1 MPKTKFPTDKRMVR
15 RRSGI
20 HGSGVFARE
29 LIPAGTRLAEYV
41 GERIT
46 QAEGD
51 LRYTGDDSAQGHT
64 MLFTV
69 DDDVV
74 IDGGVGGNVSR
85 WINHSCDPNCTSV
98 IEDGRVFVD
107 TLRDIQPGE
116 ELTYDYHL
124 IVNERHTPA
133 VKRRHPCHCGAPKC
147 RGTML
152 KPKR

>member
-1 MPKTKFPTDKRMVR
+1 MVR

-20 HGSGVFARE
+20 HGSGVFARDF
-29 LIPAGTRLAEYV
+29 IPAGTRLAEYV

-51 LRYTGDDSAQGHT
+51 LRYTGDDDAPGHT

-74 IDGGVGGNVSR
+74 IDGGVRGNVSR

-98 IEDGRVFVD
+98 IEDRRVFVD

-124 IVNERHTPA
+124 IVSGRITPA
-133 VKRRHPCHCGAPKC
+133 VKRRHPCHCGAPNC

>member
-1 MPKTKFPTDKRMVR
+1 MPKTKFPTDKRMAR

-29 LIPAGTRLAEYV
+29 FIPAGTRLAEYV

-51 LRYTGDDSAQGHT
+51 LRYAGDDDGPGHT

-74 IDGGVGGNVSR
+74 IDGGVRGNVSR

-98 IEDGRVFVD
+98 IEDRRVFID
-107 TLRDIQPGE
+107 SLRD
-116 ELTYDYHL
+116 
-124 IVNERHTPA
+124 
-133 VKRRHPCHCGAPKC
+133 
-147 RGTML
+147 
-152 KPKR
+152 